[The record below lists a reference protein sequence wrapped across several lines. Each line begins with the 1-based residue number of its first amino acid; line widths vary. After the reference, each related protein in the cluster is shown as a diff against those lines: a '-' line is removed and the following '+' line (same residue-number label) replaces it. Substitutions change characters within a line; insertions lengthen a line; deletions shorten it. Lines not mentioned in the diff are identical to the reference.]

1 MAYIV
6 DQLFPPLQDDQPQTS
21 IEYSNFNYWRD
32 PVADF
37 QLELEL
43 NQLNTSLTKDNNK
56 SLPTIPEI

>member
-6 DQLFPPLQDDQPQTS
+6 DQLFPPLRDDQPA

-37 QLELEL
+37 QLELES
-43 NQLNTSLTKDNNK
+43 SLSKDNNK
-56 SLPTIPEI
+56 SLPTIPEM